1 MIQMS
6 IWLRASLNLFNLA
19 PILLIALALLAA
31 GCSKSPAA
39 NERADNNANTGNA
52 NQTEASAP
60 QPPLFQPN
68 LTGDVE
74 RTSYAVSSAR
84 DAVKQ
89 KKWQEAL
96 LYLNNARREVDSA
109 LSRQPRLKDEFEA
122 LKSSIDRAVS
132 AVEGRGKEAEARIAE
147 LETRLGAIKLQSG
160 GQ

>member
-1 MIQMS
+1 MS
-6 IWLRASLNLFNLA
+6 IWLRARLNLFNLA
-19 PILLIALALLAA
+19 QILLIALALLVA

-122 LKSSIDRAVS
+122 LRSSIDRAVS